1 MMFHLS
7 TSRYK
12 REPQFGKAKRSALNQ
27 LNNIGVDI
35 RQLELTRYLARL

>member
-1 MMFHLS
+1 MVFHLS

-27 LNNIGVDI
+27 LNNIGVNV
-35 RQLELTRYLARL
+35 RLLELTRYLARL